1 MNTEKIELLEKTVAA
16 NPKDHKSW
24 YELGLEFFETDFQ
37 KAREC
42 FSMAIAQEPFNA
54 EYVFRRGWKCLSA
67 DCYEEAMADFA
78 LAIRLAP
85 IDGFKWHYLANSYY
99 FLGQYEQAAEY
110 YRMAITMYQKTGV
123 NLIPPAVDWIWMC
136 NMRLGRKDAAKAI
149 VDEFITPDIPVD
161 DSAAVEASHRVAEGS
176 PQLPDL
182 GGVPLDRFQPVGQ
195 QRPFDIL
202 FQNQERP
209 VPFRRFIHLREV
221 FLPHPQQPPV
231 DLPFPLAAA
240 EDNPAAEGPVLPEAH
255 LPRLLLGEELQEVV
269 FPHQAV
275 LNPGGRAYI
284 HPRAHRCIP
293 GSCCWRSISSSSM
306 TVLCRLAANRMTL
319 SRRLRG

>member
-161 DSAAVEASHRVAEGS
+161 DSDLVYKKRVLLYAGYTKIDDFMANINVSDDCEN
-176 PQLPDL
+176 
-182 GGVPLDRFQPVGQ
+182 
-195 QRPFDIL
+195 IT
-202 FQNQERP
+202 ERY
-209 VPFRRFIHLREV
+209 
-221 FLPHPQQPPV
+221 
-231 DLPFPLAAA
+231 AAA
-240 EDNPAAEGPVLPEAH
+240 NYYRYILGDTAKAKELLEEVLKVPTMHHAFGYKLVRREIS
-255 LPRLLLGEELQEVV
+255 EL
-269 FPHQAV
+269 
-275 LNPGGRAYI
+275 
-284 HPRAHRCIP
+284 
-293 GSCCWRSISSSSM
+293 
-306 TVLCRLAANRMTL
+306 
-319 SRRLRG
+319 